1 MADVDL
7 VQAELREL
15 ARPVVEAAG
24 DPPEPF
30 GVYLFPAG
38 APEARL
44 ARSVEDAVFAEWFGN
59 TPELITEEYGP
70 YDESTYFITVLDHR
84 RHLPA
89 GMIRVT
95 VPSERGLK
103 TLADIEDVWNRP
115 LDPTLARTGLDW
127 DPSQVWDVATM
138 AVQADYRGKATDGM
152 ISLAM
157 YQAVVRSFRTGGAR
171 WFVCVLDLHVA
182 QLMQDLTSQ
191 PFWTFDGVEPIE
203 YLDSPASNA
212 FWCDFH
218 EYGPRLAEADPF
230 MYGVLFDGVGIES
243 VVREANYDLAARM
256 AQRSA
261 ATLQAVGSGRPARR
275 GL

>member
-1 MADVDL
+1 MADIDL
-7 VQAELREL
+7 AQEELRDL

-24 DPPEPF
+24 HPSEPF
-30 GVYLFPAG
+30 GVYLFPAS

-44 ARSVEDAVFAEWFGN
+44 ARHVENAVFAEWFGN
-59 TPELITEEYGP
+59 SSELIEAEYGP
-70 YDESTYFITVLDHR
+70 YEESTYFITVIDHL

-103 TLADIEDVWNRP
+103 TLADIEHVWQQP
-115 LDPTLARTGLDW
+115 LEPTLARSGLAW
-127 DPSQVWDVATM
+127 DRSIVWDVATM
-138 AVQADYRGKATDGM
+138 AVHADYRGKATDGM

-171 WFVCVLDLHVA
+171 WFVCVLDMHVA

-212 FWCDFH
+212 FWCDFD
-218 EYGPRLAEADPF
+218 EYGPRLRAVDPF

-243 VVREANYDLAARM
+243 VVREASYDVAAEM
-256 AQRSA
+256 ADRPRA
-261 ATLQAVGSGRPARR
+261 IPRLVDEDAGVGSAR
-275 GL
+275 